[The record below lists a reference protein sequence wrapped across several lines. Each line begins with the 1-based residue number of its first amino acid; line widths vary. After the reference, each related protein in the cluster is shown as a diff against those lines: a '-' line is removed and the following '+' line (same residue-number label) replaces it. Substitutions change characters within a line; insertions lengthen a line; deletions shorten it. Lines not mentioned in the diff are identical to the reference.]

1 MIDLNEIAKQS
12 AEIQRQRI
20 KNGAKLS
27 LDPIGIL
34 KHCSGEV
41 VEATEAYIKQL
52 YEGNEI
58 ARKSF
63 EEELADII
71 LVVMSLSG
79 LQKIDIEKVVKEKLK
94 KNLDRANLKGDKL

>member
-1 MIDLNEIAKQS
+1 MNLNEIAKQS

-27 LDPIGIL
+27 LDPVGIL

-41 VEATEAYIKQL
+41 VEATEAFIIHR
-52 YEGNEI
+52 YENNETTKKHF
-58 ARKSF
+58 A
-63 EEELADII
+63 EELSDIV

-79 LQKIDIEKVVKEKLK
+79 LLEIDIEETVKEKLQ
-94 KNLDRANLKGDKL
+94 KNWDRANLKGDKL